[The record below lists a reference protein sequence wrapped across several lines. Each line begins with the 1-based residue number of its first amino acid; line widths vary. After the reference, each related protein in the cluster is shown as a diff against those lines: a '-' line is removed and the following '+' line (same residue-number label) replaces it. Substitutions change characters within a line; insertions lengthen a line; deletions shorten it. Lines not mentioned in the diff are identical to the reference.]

1 MRSARQTEM
10 PLKKTLYPSLD
21 NRRVLLYNIKVS
33 FPVLSGEFI
42 THIKTEIKT
51 DAKIVFD
58 YREKALG

>member
-1 MRSARQTEM
+1 MKNL
-10 PLKKTLYPSLD
+10 PPFLD

-42 THIKTEIKT
+42 THIKAEIKT